1 VARVSSESFGPSP
14 ERELRND
21 LKADLKSTW
30 RLLKPHAKPRIPA
43 LFLLAILNAVSTFGQ
58 TLVVLLLEPIWNLV
72 LFPRKG
78 EAAENVDP
86 GPIEEAFAWITR
98 TSVEQGFIRGEARQN
113 EQYAALCVVV
123 IFLILVALIT
133 TAAQYAHHQL
143 AAKVSLRMVVD
154 LRVRIARHLMGL
166 SLGWHGSRKLGDTLS
181 RVSSDAQQ
189 TLSAVKLFFGDM
201 LQNGNFTIWYMGLMI
216 YAAPELATVVLITMP
231 LLAWPIS
238 KLSKRVRK
246 SSTKSLTTLGAS
258 VQVLTQ
264 MFQGIRT
271 VRAFDMEDREVD
283 RYEELNEEF
292 LKDSMRMVRA
302 QSLAQVWTSLF
313 SHVGTAV
320 LLFAVGFGAIWFDLF
335 GDGGKMMIFFMGS
348 AQMYNHMKR
357 LTRNLTALESS
368 VGASE
373 RLAEVLEEE
382 ADIRELPGAHKLTEI
397 TGEVRIEGLKFA
409 YPNAAGPALSGI
421 DLVVRPGETL
431 ALVGPS
437 GGGKSTL
444 LSMICRFFDPD
455 EGSIWAGGHDL
466 REVKV
471 RSWRQ
476 QFSLVEQAPFLFHS
490 TIRENIR
497 YGRLEATQEEI
508 EEAATS
514 AHIHDFIES
523 LPEGY
528 DTDVA
533 DMGTRLSG
541 GQRQRITIARAFLKG
556 APLLLLDEAT
566 SSLDSE
572 SESAVQAALENVMR
586 DRTVVVIAH
595 RLATIRNA
603 DRIAVLE
610 DGTVSQTGTHAEL
623 IAAGGTYS
631 RLVEMQQIQG
641 VEPRE
646 TGAEDRE
653 PTEA

>member
-1 VARVSSESFGPSP
+1 M
-14 ERELRND
+14 
-21 LKADLKSTW
+21 KADLKSTW

-43 LFLLAILNAVSTFGQ
+43 LVLVAVLNAIATFGQ

-78 EAAENVDP
+78 EAAESADP
-86 GPIEEAFAWITR
+86 GPIEELFAWITR
-98 TSVEQGFIRGEARQN
+98 TSVEQGIIRGEARQN
-113 EQYAALCVVV
+113 EQYAALCIIV
-123 IFLILVALIT
+123 IFLICVAVIT
-133 TAAQYAHHQL
+133 TTAQYAHNQV
-143 AAKVSLRMVVD
+143 ANKISLRMVVD
-154 LRVRIARHLMGL
+154 LRVRLARHLMGL
-166 SLGWHGSRKLGDTLS
+166 GLGWHGSRKLGDTLS
-181 RVSSDAQQ
+181 RVSSDVQQ
-189 TLSAVKLFFGDM
+189 TLNAVKLFFGDM
-201 LQNGNFTIWYMGLMI
+201 LTNSNFTLWYMGLMI
-216 YAAPELATVVLITMP
+216 YAAPELAGVVLISMP
-231 LLAWPIS
+231 FLAWPIS
-238 KLSKRVRK
+238 KLSKRVRTR
-246 SSTKSLTTLGAS
+246 STKSLTTLGAS

-283 RYEELNEEF
+283 RYEELNEDY
-292 LKDSMRMVRA
+292 LKDTMRMVRA
-302 QSLAQVWTSLF
+302 QSLTQAWTSLF
-313 SHVGTAV
+313 SHVGTAL

-348 AQMYNHMKR
+348 AQMYNHIKR
-357 LTRNLTALESS
+357 FTRNVTVLEAS

-373 RLAEVLEEE
+373 RLGGVLEEE
-382 ADIRELPGAHKLTEI
+382 ADVKERSDAHELTGF
-397 TGEVRIEGLKFA
+397 TGEVGIEGLKFA
-409 YPNAAGPALSGI
+409 YPNAEGPALSGI
-421 DLVVRPGETL
+421 NLEVRAGETL

-444 LSMICRFFDPD
+444 LSMICRFFDPE
-455 EGSIWAGGHDL
+455 EGSIRADGHDL

-497 YGRLEATQEEI
+497 YGRTEATQEEI
-508 EEAATS
+508 EEAAVA
-514 AHIHDFIES
+514 AHIHEFIES

-603 DRIAVLE
+603 DRIVVLE
-610 DGTVSQTGTHAEL
+610 DGAVSQIGTHAEL
-623 IAAGGTYS
+623 LAEGGTYS
-631 RLVEMQQIQG
+631 RLVEMQQLEG
-641 VEPRE
+641 SEPRE
-646 TGAEDRE
+646 TGAGVHES
-653 PTEA
+653 TEA